1 MQKTEALVAVM
12 AFAMMT
18 AVLLPISLAF
28 ARRIFNKTPAPP
40 PHRMSAELDERLH
53 RMEQAIESIA
63 IEVERVGE
71 GQRFVTQ
78 LLANAP
84 ARSPARS
91 LAESASGGERLEE
104 RK

>member
-1 MQKTEALVAVM
+1 MQKNEALVAVM
-12 AFAMMT
+12 AFAMIT

-28 ARRIFNKTPAPP
+28 ARRMRNNSSPP
-40 PHRMSAELDERLH
+40 PQGMSAELDERLR
-53 RMEQAIESIA
+53 RMEQAIESVA

-71 GQRFVTQ
+71 GQRFATQ

-84 ARSPARS
+84 ART
-91 LAESASGGERLEE
+91 LAASTAGAERLEE

>member
-1 MQKTEALVAVM
+1 MQKNEALVAVM
-12 AFAMMT
+12 AFAMIT

-28 ARRIFNKTPAPP
+28 ARRILNKTSAPP
-40 PHRMSAELDERLH
+40 PHGMSAELDERLR
-53 RMEQAIESIA
+53 RMEQAIESVA

-84 ARSPARS
+84 ART
-91 LAESASGGERLEE
+91 LAASTAGAERLEE

>member
-1 MQKTEALVAVM
+1 
-12 AFAMMT
+12 
-18 AVLLPISLAF
+18 
-28 ARRIFNKTPAPP
+28 
-40 PHRMSAELDERLH
+40 
-53 RMEQAIESIA
+53 MEQAIESVA

-84 ARSPARS
+84 ART
-91 LAESASGGERLEE
+91 LAASTAGAERLEE

>member
-40 PHRMSAELDERLH
+40 HGMSAELDERLH